1 MCKRCGGLA
10 VGELADDGSSG
21 MAGDASRRLRCLN
34 CGDIEDA
41 VILANRTSPP
51 PMNPLAGPRLRNW
64 TKPGLAVKLKGGRL
78 PVQGRPGR
86 RAQGP
91 DG

>member
-10 VGELADDGSSG
+10 VGEIADDGSGG
-21 MAGDASRRLRCLN
+21 MVGDASRRLRCLN

-51 PMNPLAGPRLRNW
+51 PMNPLSGPRLRNW
-64 TKPGLAVKLKGGRL
+64 TKPGLAVKLKDGTVGRS
-78 PVQGRPGR
+78 GKAGSSGR
-86 RAQGP
+86 RV
-91 DG
+91 